1 MQSTVVTTMASVFDP
16 TPLQRLKNLPP
27 RSRLLVLARYEKRFA
42 ARLGKAWRAVARKEQ
57 RPPKGDWRVWLIM
70 AGRGFGKTR
79 AGAEWVD
86 AFARRNP
93 GARIALVGATTDD
106 VRSVMIEGEA
116 GILACARGRRVPLW
130 SPSLKRLIWPGGAMA
145 TCYSAADPEGLRGPS
160 HHIAWADEVAR
171 WDAGGGY
178 EGGGGR
184 MRSRG
189 QAAWDN
195 LMMGMRLGDCPQVCA
210 TTTPRAVPLM
220 RAIRGLDGVVET
232 GGSTLANAANLSS
245 DFVATMRNLYGDTM
259 IGRQEIGGE
268 LIEDVPGALWTRVL
282 LEGCRASF
290 PPSAGGLSRSQ
301 TNAAGAYDGS
311 GSLDGRVST
320 SLDAARD
327 ERGLSEYSRVLIGV
341 DPPASSEGDACGI
354 VVVASLA
361 APLEDGTEFVV
372 LADASVERASPER
385 WARAVAEAGSRW
397 GADRIVAEANNG
409 GDMVRRV
416 LEAEDRNLAV
426 TLVRAVRGKSE
437 RAEPVAHAYL
447 RGRVKHAGVFTALED
462 QLCGMQIGG
471 GYAGPGRSP
480 DRADACVWAI
490 SELMRGA
497 GATGPRVRML

>member
-1 MQSTVVTTMASVFDP
+1 MASTFDP
-16 TPLQRLKNLPP
+16 TPLQRLHNLPP
-27 RSRLLVLARYEKRFA
+27 RARLLVLARYEKRFA

-57 RPPKGDWRVWLIM
+57 LPPPGDWRVWLIM

-86 AFARRNP
+86 AFARSHP
-93 GARIALVGATTDD
+93 GARIALVAATADD
-106 VRSVMIEGEA
+106 VRHVMIEGEA
-116 GILACARGRRVPLW
+116 GILACARGRRVPVW
-130 SPSLKRLIWPGGAMA
+130 APSLKRLVWPRGAMA

-220 RAIRGLDGVVET
+220 RSVVGMAGVVRS

-282 LEGCRASF
+282 LEGCRTES
-290 PPSAGGLSRSQ
+290 
-301 TNAAGAYDGS
+301 
-311 GSLDGRVST
+311 VST
-320 SLDAARD
+320 SLDMSGD
-327 ERGLSEYSRVLIGV
+327 ESVPYALSRVLIGV
-341 DPPASSEGDACGI
+341 DPPASSEGNACGI

-372 LADASVERASPER
+372 LADASVERPSPER
-385 WARAVAEAGSRW
+385 WARAVAEAAVRW

-426 TLVRAVRGKSE
+426 TLVHAVRGKSE

-447 RGRVKHAGVFTALED
+447 RGRVKHAGVFASLED
-462 QLCGMQIGG
+462 QLCGMQVGG

-490 SELMRGA
+490 SELMRGVTQ
-497 GATGPRVRML
+497 GGPRVRMV